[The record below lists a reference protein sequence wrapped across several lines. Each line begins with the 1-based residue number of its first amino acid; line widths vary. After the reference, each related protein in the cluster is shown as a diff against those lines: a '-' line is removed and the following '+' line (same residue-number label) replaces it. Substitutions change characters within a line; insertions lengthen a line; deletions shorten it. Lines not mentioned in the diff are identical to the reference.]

1 MMYGVPDLPLSG
13 STRDESTEVEH
24 TMYNVFNKTICVCY
38 YTNSS
43 SGLLFIMC
51 GYCYY
56 IDPAAVRTCMQTN
69 FTVHGQPPQFLIA
82 SAANDN
88 KQHHVHALS
97 SSLPNNTPVWVQTEN
112 SHVPGTVIQQASTPQ
127 SYNLLYQ
134 CSRGRLEE
142 TE

>member
-1 MMYGVPDLPLSG
+1 MYGVPDLPLSG

-56 IDPAAVRTCMQTN
+56 IDPAAVSTCMQTN

-82 SAANDN
+82 SAANGWKRLCFVDP
-88 KQHHVHALS
+88 QVLS
-97 SSLPNNTPVWVQTEN
+97 WQWTNSGVQC
-112 SHVPGTVIQQASTPQ
+112 VIYRYHRYKAARI
-127 SYNLLYQ
+127 LL
-134 CSRGRLEE
+134 GIVV
-142 TE
+142 

>member
-1 MMYGVPDLPLSG
+1 MTYGVPDLPLSG

-56 IDPAAVRTCMQTN
+56 LDPAAVRTCMQTN

-82 SAANDN
+82 SAANALGICFSIKLSVHTCN
-88 KQHHVHALS
+88 SISIQVQILLITTSIIWKYPKKLKQKIYPHWDPTL
-97 SSLPNNTPVWVQTEN
+97 
-112 SHVPGTVIQQASTPQ
+112 
-127 SYNLLYQ
+127 
-134 CSRGRLEE
+134 
-142 TE
+142 